1 MAELSGLAEA
11 ASSSLGNVRTPSAG
25 ASGEAPL
32 LTAEAL
38 RTHLVASVGQPA
50 FDAAHTTLREAC
62 LSGDGDA
69 DDAIANGG
77 AQQLLGERY
86 REALP
91 LMLKLIYLEATT
103 QMNAPW

>member
-1 MAELSGLAEA
+1 MAELRGLAEA
-11 ASSSLGNVRTPSAG
+11 ASSQQGAGAPSAG
-25 ASGEAPL
+25 GGDAAPL
-32 LTAEAL
+32 HTAEAL
-38 RTHLVASVGQPA
+38 RTQLVASVGQA
-50 FDAAHTTLREAC
+50 VFDTAHTRLREAC
-62 LSGDGDA
+62 LFGDGDD